1 MSFPLTEMPTIM
13 TARFVLRPIERRD
26 AGDMTMLYADE
37 EVVRY
42 TPLEPYVTIE
52 DGVKAVEWCTNIF
65 AEGTGI
71 RWGIEDPS
79 SGTVIGTCGYL
90 NYEPEH
96 RRIELGYD
104 LAKRYWGQGIMTE
117 VAEAVIDFGFRHL
130 GINRIEAKIIPD
142 NEASGHLLI
151 KLGFQYE
158 GKLRQHEFEKGRFI
172 DIAVYS
178 ILREERQGRINSS
191 K

>member
-1 MSFPLTEMPTIM
+1 MSFPFDEMPTIN
-13 TARFVLRPIERRD
+13 TPRFVLRPIERRD
-26 AGDMTMLYADE
+26 AGDMQALYGDE

-42 TPLEPYVTIE
+42 TPLEPYTTVE
-52 DGVKAVEWCTNIF
+52 DGMEAVEWCANIF
-65 AEGTGI
+65 AEGTGM

-90 NYEPEH
+90 NYEPGH

-104 LAKRYWGQGIMTE
+104 LAKRYWGQGVMTE
-117 VAEAVIDFGFRHL
+117 AAEAVIEFGFRHL
-130 GINRIEAKIIPD
+130 DVNRIEAKIIPD
-142 NEASGHLLI
+142 NEASHHLLI

-178 ILREERQGRINSS
+178 ILREEREESGNA
-191 K
+191 